1 MEGST
6 KLYRIYKTITKM
18 LDDRGYLL
26 SQKEL
31 NRTVEQVRATLDSTA
46 PDSPPQSSSRA
57 IPRLGF
63 FCGAHAETERW
74 ADTCAVQFKDEFG
87 EDPTRARLGL
97 LVPKKDDPTEKVSGS
112 HPIEHHPQS
121 LRRGCGLSR

>member
-31 NRTVEQVRATLDSTA
+31 NRTIEQVRAASYSAA
-46 PDSPPQSSSRA
+46 PDSPPQSSFVVAA
-57 IPRLGF
+57 IPCIR
-63 FCGAHAETERW
+63 
-74 ADTCAVQFKDEFG
+74 V
-87 EDPTRARLGL
+87 
-97 LVPKKDDPTEKVSGS
+97 
-112 HPIEHHPQS
+112 
-121 LRRGCGLSR
+121 LRRPR

>member
-31 NRTVEQVRATLDSTA
+31 NRTIEQVSQTRRATPWS
-46 PDSPPQSSSRA
+46 
-57 IPRLGF
+57 
-63 FCGAHAETERW
+63 
-74 ADTCAVQFKDEFG
+74 V
-87 EDPTRARLGL
+87 
-97 LVPKKDDPTEKVSGS
+97 
-112 HPIEHHPQS
+112 
-121 LRRGCGLSR
+121 